1 MFSKVPTLSRTILK
15 LYIMLTRPERD
26 HFGIPKTKYQ
36 PDAHFTFLDFYKW
49 TSSSKLLL
57 NTSNKNIPDM
67 HVFFRLSVGLQL
79 FKKKQWIRKL
89 V

>member
-26 HFGIPKTKYQ
+26 HFWIPKTKYQ

-67 HVFFRLSVGLQL
+67 HVFFST
-79 FKKKQWIRKL
+79 FSWIAII
-89 V
+89 